1 MLESIVLGIVQG
13 ATEWLPVSSEG
24 SVTAVA
30 SLLFDM
36 SLAKAIAFG
45 LWLHLG
51 TAVAAAIAFRRE
63 LLDIAREALS
73 DPMHPSP
80 LLRFLVLGTLF
91 SAVIGF
97 PMLLVLEDL
106 SSVIGGGAM
115 LAVGVAMLV
124 TAIALRARPDGGTRD
139 RSELTTLDAVAFG
152 VAQGFATVPG
162 LSRSGLTVATLLGRG
177 MSKGEALAVSFMMSI
192 PASLGAALVAGL
204 DDEGPSLG
212 AGLVGAAIA
221 AVIGIATIRVLL
233 SVAERINF
241 AVFVAG
247 LGLLV
252 IGGGLLQVLT

>member
-13 ATEWLPVSSEG
+13 ATEWLPVSSQG

-36 SLAKAIAFG
+36 GLAEAIAFG

-51 TAVAAAIAFRRE
+51 TTVAATIAFRRE
-63 LLDIAREALS
+63 LLNIAREALS
-73 DPMHPSP
+73 DPMHASP
-80 LLRFLVLGTLF
+80 LLRFLVIGTLF

-115 LAVGVAMLV
+115 LAVGLAMLV
-124 TAIALRARPDGGTRD
+124 TAIALRARRGGGSRD
-139 RSELTTLDAVAFG
+139 RSELTTLDAVVFG
-152 VAQGFATVPG
+152 IAQGLATVPG
-162 LSRSGLTVATLLGRG
+162 LSRSGLTVAALLGRG
-177 MSKGEALAVSFMMSI
+177 LSKGEALSISFMMSI

-204 DDEGPSLG
+204 DDKGPLLG

-233 SVAERINF
+233 SVAQRTNF

-252 IGGGLLQVLT
+252 ISGGLLQVLN